1 MLAARVAVT
10 VQVPG
15 VVALSKLL
23 LEIEHPAV
31 PAAVTA
37 YDKAPPPEP
46 PVATNERAVPYVP
59 EIEDSTKLACDAKAT
74 VLFNTLEV
82 DPE

>member
-1 MLAARVAVT
+1 VLAARVAVT

-15 VVALSKLL
+15 AVALSKLL

-37 YDKAPPPEP
+37 YDKTPPPEP
-46 PVATNERAVPYVP
+46 PVAINVRAVPYVP
-59 EIEDSTKLACDAKAT
+59 EVEVSVRPDCVARAT
-74 VLFNTLEV
+74 VLFKALEV
-82 DPE
+82 EPE